1 MCGNLDVRNRVFNFR
16 YIVYALFDSITD
28 NYTNYTNNS
37 SYLGDKRTIWIITFN
52 KIIFFFMKVIGEF
65 IVSLL
70 MVIVASLV
78 VAWGYQVFWN
88 EIVLNVWQLFTTGD
102 VLTTM
107 RIPYGAC
114 LAIAFGIGLI
124 HNKKVEKETKSVSET
139 VSYVMTKSVS
149 KVIMI
154 GVTLLVT
161 YLVF

>member
-1 MCGNLDVRNRVFNFR
+1 
-16 YIVYALFDSITD
+16 
-28 NYTNYTNNS
+28 
-37 SYLGDKRTIWIITFN
+37 
-52 KIIFFFMKVIGEF
+52 MKVFGEL

-70 MVIVASLV
+70 MVVVASLV

-88 EIVLNVWQLFTTGD
+88 EVVLNVWQLFTTGD

-124 HNKKVEKETKSVSET
+124 HNKKTEVETKTVSEA

-149 KVIMI
+149 KIIMI
-154 GVTLLVT
+154 CVTLLVT
-161 YLVF
+161 SLVF